1 MTPELRIAV
10 GGRRAAPAGTA
21 RRAIALLPRAVG
33 VAGHDAGIGMV
44 TESSP
49 WYGRYAVSC
58 ENAAMAKKKLLS
70 FTDFLCVIISREA
83 IYLIVAIKSF
93 TSCPADT
100 SNNIFCT
107 TSMST
112 KNDPPSQS
120 LTPYDIRSFPST
132 SEPMRSKPDEN

>member
-49 WYGRYAVSC
+49 WYGRYAYAVSC

-70 FTDFLCVIISREA
+70 FTDFLCVIISTSRKA
-83 IYLIVAIKSF
+83 I
-93 TSCPADT
+93 
-100 SNNIFCT
+100 
-107 TSMST
+107 
-112 KNDPPSQS
+112 
-120 LTPYDIRSFPST
+120 
-132 SEPMRSKPDEN
+132 